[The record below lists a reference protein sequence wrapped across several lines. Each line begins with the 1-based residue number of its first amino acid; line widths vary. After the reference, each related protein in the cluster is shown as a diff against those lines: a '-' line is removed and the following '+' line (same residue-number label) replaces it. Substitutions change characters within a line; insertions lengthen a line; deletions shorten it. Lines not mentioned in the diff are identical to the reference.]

1 MIHLLVTVH
10 WLDDRYHGL
19 LDREGPPE
27 WPPSPYRLFQA
38 LIAGVARRG
47 ELDGEP
53 GQALNWLQTLKPP
66 MIIAPRSRPGQVV
79 TRFVPN
85 NDGDKKPDR
94 QDRLTGKTFRP
105 TLMLDSPDVHY
116 LWEIDQ
122 EQVSNATGVCKVA
135 RYLTCLG
142 WGIDMAYAEGQLID
156 DDQIAKLL
164 GVRWY
169 PRKNVLRD
177 DGLLRVPTFGREAER
192 NSLSDLKSVHLSV
205 LNRIE
210 HDKPL
215 NTVKK
220 PMVFDRVFYE
230 SKDRLLEYPYVVF
243 ELRRDDESRFAYPQ
257 DKLIHIAGMV
267 RHLAIEAM
275 KKASPDGISDDWV
288 ETYVRGYARTSER
301 DDSMNNCPTNEFSS
315 DRDEHH
321 QFSYIPLLSIGDQHA
336 DQKVRRVMISAPPGD
351 DRWLH
356 HLARRLNGQQLK
368 PTAQTKLDHPP
379 TLVRIYQD
387 RVAHFYTKPANIW
400 ASVTPVILPG
410 HDDHKPGKTRKLI
423 EKALVQSGIKQR
435 CEFEWSAFSQF
446 PMSLSAHKYGRDQR
460 PTGYIRPSHL
470 LSQTAVHLKL
480 RFSNGLEVPGPL
492 AIGAG
497 RHCGLG
503 LFARLGA
510 EK

>member
-1 MIHLLVTVH
+1 MTHLLITVH
-10 WLDDRYHGL
+10 WLDGRYHGL

-38 LIAGVARRG
+38 LVAGVARRG
-47 ELDGEP
+47 ELESES
-53 GQALNWLQTLKPP
+53 GQALDWLQSLKPP

-79 TRFVPN
+79 TCFVPN

-94 QDRLTGKTFRP
+94 QDRLTGKTSRP
-105 TLMLDSPDVHY
+105 TLMLDPPDIHY

-122 EQVSNATGVCKVA
+122 EEVSQAVGTRKIA

-142 WGIDMAYAEGQLID
+142 WGIDMAYADGQLIED
-156 DDQIAKLL
+156 YQKIANLP

-169 PRKNVLRD
+169 PRRNVMRE
-177 DGLLRVPTFGREAER
+177 DGLLRVPAVNREA
-192 NSLSDLKSVHLSV
+192 NVDSLSDLKAAHLSA

-210 HDKPL
+210 HGKPL

-220 PMVFDRVFYE
+220 PKVFDRIFYE
-230 SKDRLLEYPYVVF
+230 SKERLLQRPYIIF
-243 ELRRDDESRFAYPQ
+243 ELRRDDGSRFAYPQ

-275 KKASPDGISDDWV
+275 KKAPPDGVSEDWV
-288 ETYVRGYARTSER
+288 ESYVAGHTKA
-301 DDSMNNCPTNEFSS
+301 
-315 DRDEHH
+315 DEVDHR
-321 QFSYIPLLSIGDQHA
+321 QFSYLPLPSIGHQHA
-336 DQKVRRVMISAPPGD
+336 DQKVRRVMIGAPHGD
-351 DRWLH
+351 ESLLH

-368 PTAQTKLDHPP
+368 PMAQTKLDHPP
-379 TLVRIYQD
+379 TLVRVYQD
-387 RVAHFYTKPANIW
+387 KVAHFYSRSANAW

-410 HDDHKPGKTRKLI
+410 HNDHKPDKTRKLI
-423 EKALVQSGIKQR
+423 EKALVQSGLNQR
-435 CEFEWSAFSQF
+435 CEFEWSAFSEF
-446 PMSLSAHKYGRDQR
+446 PNSISAHKYGLDKR

-480 RFSNGLEVPGPL
+480 RFQDGLQVPGPL
-492 AIGAG
+492 VIGAG

-503 LFARLGA
+503 VFAPLD
-510 EK
+510 KDQ